1 MIHVVRHYLPARKAL
16 LFFSETALLGTVV
29 AVGMSAHLFDPTVD
43 VLARITQAS
52 LSPDQALRRCLVS
65 SLLLVLLSQVALG
78 FNELY
83 DFRISGSRFDRSSRF
98 VASAGSALLLALGA
112 VILVR
117 AWGLERVLDF
127 PGMTGSQ
134 LIQTLVF
141 TLLIGFCLLF
151 GWRHV
156 FHFALHRWNFN
167 ERVLIL
173 GTGPAA
179 RSLARE
185 MLART
190 DAGYEPVGLLPVPA
204 PEPAESDPEGPALAR
219 EALPGRVRIAA
230 RAAAASADSAEL
242 ERATA
247 PLLLQAIELGGR
259 PRGERAADE
268 AGPGNGHG
276 NGNGHGAKAAPPSEG
291 GLYELVSRLAV
302 DRVVVALED
311 RRGQLPTQE
320 LLRCR
325 LAGIRVQEREQLY
338 EHITGKIAVEA
349 MRPSYLIFN
358 RGFSRPALG
367 ELFKRLGDV
376 LLSSAGVLLTWPVM
390 LAVAIAVRLSS
401 SGRAL
406 FTQERVGREGLPFT
420 LYKFRSMRSDAE
432 THTGP
437 VWATS
442 DDPRITP
449 VGRFL
454 RRTRLDELPQLLN
467 VLSGDMSLV
476 GPRPERPVFVED
488 LSRQIPYY
496 GLRHIVKPGLTG
508 WAQINYPYG
517 STAEDALQ
525 KLQYDLF
532 YIKNQS
538 LLFDLSILLTTIKIV
553 VLRKGT

>member
-1 MIHVVRHYLPARKAL
+1 MLHVFRHYLPARKAL
-16 LFFSETALLGTVV
+16 LFFSETAWLGAVV
-29 AVGMSAHLFDPTVD
+29 ATGMSAHLLDPTVD

-65 SLLLVLLSQVALG
+65 SLLLVLLSQFALG

-83 DFRISGSRFDRSSRF
+83 DFRISSSRFDRSARF

-112 VILVR
+112 VFLVR
-117 AWGLERVLDF
+117 AWNLERVLDF

-151 GWRHV
+151 AWRHV

-185 MLART
+185 MLERT

-204 PEPAESDPEGPALAR
+204 PEAAQVDPEGLARAALAR
-219 EALPGRVRIAA
+219 EALPGRVLIAA
-230 RAAAASADSAEL
+230 RAGAASAEL
-242 ERATA
+242 ERTTA
-247 PLLLQAIELGGR
+247 PLLLPSIELSVAG
-259 PRGERAADE
+259 RGEPAAGE
-268 AGPGNGHG
+268 PGNGHG
-276 NGNGHGAKAAPPSEG
+276 NGGPAAAHLEG
-291 GLYELVSRLAV
+291 GLYDLVRRLSV
-302 DRVVVALED
+302 DRLVVALED

-367 ELFKRLGDV
+367 ELFKRLADAA
-376 LLSSAGVLLTWPVM
+376 LSSAGALLTWPVM
-390 LAVAIAVRLSS
+390 LAVAVAVRLSS
-401 SGRAL
+401 SGPAL
-406 FTQERVGREGLPFT
+406 FSQERVGREGLPFT
-420 LYKFRSMRSDAE
+420 LYKFRSMKSDAE
-432 THTGP
+432 SHTGP
-437 VWATS
+437 VWASS

-454 RRTRLDELPQLLN
+454 RRTRLDELPQLFN
-467 VLSGDMSLV
+467 VLCGDMSLV
-476 GPRPERPVFVED
+476 GPRPERPVFVDD
-488 LSRQIPYY
+488 LARQIPYY

-525 KLQYDLF
+525 KLQYDLL